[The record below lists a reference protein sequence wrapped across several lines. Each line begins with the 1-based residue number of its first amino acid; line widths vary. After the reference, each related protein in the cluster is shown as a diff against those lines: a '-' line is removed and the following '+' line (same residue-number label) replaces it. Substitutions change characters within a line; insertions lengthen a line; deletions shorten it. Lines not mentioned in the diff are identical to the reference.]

1 MKKLNHFSKIT
12 KLKLFCLL
20 FILLSVSVAFAQED
34 SSDLEDLQM
43 IAQEPSNKSNSLQI
57 ESQNL
62 NQNSNNE
69 SQNVTVST
77 NNLSQSELE
86 SMNAWELLDQ
96 LELSLKNSEE
106 RLQGLMQSSKSLENE
121 LLLTKTELENSKI
134 TLASLKAA
142 LLSNKDDTSVVISE
156 LGQLS
161 EKIKSLQEI
170 IDSLSNSLSSV
181 RKRARTI
188 SYVEL
193 GVCVPCLVLGCLP
206 IWTDGQQNIRNL
218 LLGIGATGTTAGVA
232 TFIVTFRF

>member
-43 IAQEPSNKSNSLQI
+43 IAQELSNKSNSLQI

-96 LELSLKNSEE
+96 LELSLKNSGE

-170 IDSLSNSLSSV
+170 IDSLSSV

-206 IWTDGQQNIRNL
+206 IWTDDQQNIRNL

>member
-170 IDSLSNSLSSV
+170 IDSLSSV

>member
-43 IAQEPSNKSNSLQI
+43 IAQELSNKSNSLQI
-57 ESQNL
+57 GSQNL

-170 IDSLSNSLSSV
+170 IDSLSSV